1 MIKTFIQFNESKIN
15 EFVSFDKGYERM
27 YKGSSD
33 FEHYWNMSK
42 KMNDSDY
49 NSIVKFFERNY
60 PDLSHLVVRQHNTVY
75 INQYRSGVDTL
86 IKRKIDGRIV
96 DVWHLYIWETA
107 YPEENY
113 FNISVQQGD
122 MKPLTPD
129 PIAYYTADTI
139 HGLLNFFKDFFD
151 TTKEI

>member
-33 FEHYWNMSK
+33 FEHYWKMSK

-49 NSIVKFFERNY
+49 NSIVKFFEKNY
-60 PDLSHLVVRQHNTVY
+60 PDLSHLVDMQHNTVF
-75 INQYRSGVDTL
+75 INQHGSGVDTL
-86 IKRKIDGRIV
+86 IKRKIDGKIV
-96 DVWHLYIWETA
+96 NVWHLYIWETA

-113 FNISVQQGD
+113 FNISV
-122 MKPLTPD
+122 LSERTRC
-129 PIAYYTADTI
+129 YYTADTI